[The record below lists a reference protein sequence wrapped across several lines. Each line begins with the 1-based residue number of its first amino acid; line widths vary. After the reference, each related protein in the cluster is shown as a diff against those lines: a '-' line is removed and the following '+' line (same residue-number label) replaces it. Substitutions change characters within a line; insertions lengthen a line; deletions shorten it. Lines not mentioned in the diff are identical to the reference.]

1 MRFIALAAVLALTCA
16 GLLSAHDRIDA
27 PPAERSYSSPSRHF
41 TLTLHGQQ
49 AIFRTG
55 SGKLI
60 WQKILPHQQGPRD
73 ALVTNDGHTI
83 LADEWI
89 NVASPHAIVLL
100 DRAGGAIAHFSAED
114 IFRTL
119 GVQKQVI
126 VSKASHGVWITDG
139 PTVTLD
145 GKSVI
150 FHSGGRTLTLHLA
163 DGHLSVSD

>member
-1 MRFIALAAVLALTCA
+1 MRLAAFAGTMTFVCA
-16 GLLSAHDRIDA
+16 GFLVAQDRLDH
-27 PPAERSYSSPSRHF
+27 PPAERTYSSPSRHF
-41 TLTLHGQQ
+41 ALTLRGQE
-49 AIFRTG
+49 ASFRTG

-60 WQKILPHQQGPRD
+60 WQKILPHEQGPRD
-73 ALVTNDGHTI
+73 ALVTNDGHTV

-119 GVQKQVI
+119 GVQKQVV

-145 GKSVI
+145 GKSVV

-163 DGHLSVSD
+163 DGHLAVSD